1 MDCGNWAIANHSRP
15 EYRIPMIRR
24 AIIPVAGLGTR
35 LMPMTAVLPK
45 ALFPLVDSAG
55 RVRAVLH
62 QVLAEAAAAGVRH
75 AGVIVSPGQRELLE
89 QYFAAARAAGAD
101 DLPSRIEYIL
111 QPRPAGFG
119 EAVLRSRDFVADEEA
134 FMLLLGDHV
143 YRSDDPARPCA
154 AQVTAAFDKLA
165 DAQAVIGMQD
175 VDEAELPLVG
185 TARGEPLADN
195 VYRCTDF
202 IEKPAQAAARQRLVT
217 PGLPS
222 GRYLAH
228 CGIYLFRRAIFD
240 CLQELDRSL
249 AGSGREVALADAQS
263 MLLERFPQAYYLVRI
278 AGRALDTG
286 TPRGF
291 VATVAALAAK
301 RE

>member
-1 MDCGNWAIANHSRP
+1 
-15 EYRIPMIRR
+15 MIRK

-45 ALFPLVDSAG
+45 ALFPLVDPAG

-75 AGVIVSPGQRELLE
+75 AGVIVSPGQQEMLE
-89 QYFAAARAAGAD
+89 QYFAAVRAARAE
-101 DLPSRIEYIL
+101 DLVDRIEYIL

-119 EAVLRSRDFVADEEA
+119 EAVLRSRDFVAADEA

-154 AQVTAAFDKLA
+154 AQVTAAFDKLP
-165 DAQAVIGMQD
+165 DAQAVIGVQD

-185 TARGEPLADN
+185 TARGEHLADG
-195 VYRCTDF
+195 VYRCADF
-202 IEKPAQAAARQRLVT
+202 IEKPAPAPARERLVT
-217 PGLPS
+217 PGLPD

-228 CGIYLFRRAIFD
+228 CGIYLFRRTIFD
-240 CLQELDRSL
+240 CLEELDRSL

-286 TPRGF
+286 TPMGF
-291 VATVAALAAK
+291 AATVARLAEADG
-301 RE
+301 RDR

>member
-1 MDCGNWAIANHSRP
+1 
-15 EYRIPMIRR
+15 MIRK

-45 ALFPLVDSAG
+45 ALFPLVDAAG

-62 QVLAEAAAAGVRH
+62 QILAEAAAAGVNH
-75 AGVIVSPGQRELLE
+75 AGVIVSPGQQELLE
-89 QYFAAARAAGAD
+89 RYFAAARTAGAD
-101 DLPSRIEYIL
+101 DLPGRIEYIL

-119 EAVLRSRDFVADEEA
+119 EAVLRSMDFLGDDEA

-154 AQVTAAFDKLA
+154 AQVTAAFDKLP

-175 VDEAELPLVG
+175 VDQGELALVG
-185 TARGEPLADN
+185 TARGEPIDANL
-195 VYRCTDF
+195 YRCADF
-202 IEKPAQAAARQRLVT
+202 IEKPNLPAARRRLVT
-217 PGLPS
+217 PGLAE

-263 MLLERFPQAYYLVRI
+263 MLLERYPDAYYLVRI

-291 VATVAALAAK
+291 AATVAALAGK
-301 RE
+301 QE